1 MSDFVVSK
9 LNSMSLK
16 IVPIMMIL
24 YSLFSIYSSFMGSL
38 LYSELGTSAR
48 FQSWNKSKLSTLR
61 LHMGLSVIVLIISI
75 LFLRS
80 VW

>member
-9 LNSMSLK
+9 LNSMSFR

-24 YSLFSIYSSFMGSL
+24 YSLFSIFSAFMGYL
-38 LYSELGTSAR
+38 LFSELGTRESR
-48 FQSWNKSKLSTLR
+48 QSWNESRRNTLQI
-61 LHMGLSVIVLIISI
+61 HMFVSVIVLLISI
-75 LFLRS
+75 LYLRS

>member
-38 LYSELGTSAR
+38 LYSELGTSSR
-48 FQSWNKSKLSTLR
+48 FLSWNKSKLSTLR